1 MDTKLENFK
10 IKKNQTMAKSEAII
24 RRARGV
30 NEVVHVF
37 IPFINLELIRPCN
50 MLFSLLL
57 TCTKLYLS
65 TFSRKK
71 KSCICLLPH

>member
-37 IPFINLELIRPCN
+37 IPFINL
-50 MLFSLLL
+50 
-57 TCTKLYLS
+57 
-65 TFSRKK
+65 
-71 KSCICLLPH
+71 